1 MKYLSQIMENRQ
13 SELWEKKKVFFAFNK
28 QQFEEGME
36 KHYLTSND
44 KIVNMGQGMFCP
56 SENVEDVINQMD
68 NIYKESIKEDM
79 KQGKDK
85 VILRELSNHEC
96 FWTGDITDCVE
107 KLENYPITEEEI
119 LKVYRKNYDKMTEW
133 Y

>member
-1 MKYLSQIMENRQ
+1 
-13 SELWEKKKVFFAFNK
+13 
-28 QQFEEGME
+28 ME